1 MPLLQRIAYLH
12 FSVSLLRAK
21 YYVAWSL
28 AEGAIVLC
36 GSCGTL
42 GPAFQGSF
50 LSPLG
55 LCRYRCQCVLCV
67 GLGYDS
73 KKKTWDAVDNSKI
86 LNIELGQSM
95 RESINNWNINTSIW
109 LRVYVYERAHEV
121 CA

>member
-1 MPLLQRIAYLH
+1 M
-12 FSVSLLRAK
+12 
-21 YYVAWSL
+21 
-28 AEGAIVLC
+28 
-36 GSCGTL
+36 
-42 GPAFQGSF
+42 
-50 LSPLG
+50 
-55 LCRYRCQCVLCV
+55 LCV

-121 CA
+121 CCGEDGFDRLCFLWRWYSSSVLAHGC